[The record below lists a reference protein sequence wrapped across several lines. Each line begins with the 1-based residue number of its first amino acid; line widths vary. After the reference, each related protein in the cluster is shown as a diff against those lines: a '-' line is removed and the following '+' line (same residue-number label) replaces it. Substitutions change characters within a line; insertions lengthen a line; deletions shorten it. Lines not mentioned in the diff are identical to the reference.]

1 MPNRVVALLRGIN
14 VGGAKKVEM
23 ARLRALIE
31 SLGHENVRTLLNSGN
46 AVFTCHGPAAQ
57 VAGALEDAIEAEF
70 GFTSRVVVR
79 TGTELAKAMK
89 ADPLLDEPSLGVP
102 SRNVVMANGSRHF
115 VGFMAEKPR
124 AAAVKELAA
133 RDFGDDLLRIVGP
146 HLYLWCPQGLS
157 ASAFFKLDFDRELG
171 VAVTSR
177 NWNTVTKL
185 AELVQAS
192 D

>member
-46 AVFTCHGPAAQ
+46 AVFTCHGPAGQ

-79 TGTELAKAMK
+79 TGTELAKAMNT
-89 ADPLLDEPSLGVP
+89 DPLLDEPSLSVLD
-102 SRNVVMANGSRHF
+102 NGSRHF

-124 AAAVKELAA
+124 AAAVKELTA